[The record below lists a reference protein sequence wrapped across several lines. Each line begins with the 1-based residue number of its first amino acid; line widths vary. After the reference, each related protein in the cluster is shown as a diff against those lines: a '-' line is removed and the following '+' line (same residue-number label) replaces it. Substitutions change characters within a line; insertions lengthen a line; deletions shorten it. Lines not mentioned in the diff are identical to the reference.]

1 MSEQAEHINI
11 IELLMKIKE
20 DVSSIKTD
28 MANFK
33 EVQRTEKETIMKA
46 IADVRAD
53 YKRDI
58 STLENCVM
66 SRITAMHGVNETLTK
81 EVNTLKHAD
90 LHKDAHKWHKVI
102 AFTGTV
108 ISGMLIAR
116 VPDIINYIIGGK

>member
-1 MSEQAEHINI
+1 MPGQAEQINI
-11 IELLMKIKE
+11 VELLMKIKE

-66 SRITAMHGVNETLTK
+66 SRITSMQSIQKTLSTDM
-81 EVNTLKHAD
+81 ESL
-90 LHKDAHKWHKVI
+90 KDADMREDAKKWHKVI
-102 AFTGTV
+102 AFIVTAIGGV
-108 ISGMLIAR
+108 VLAKL
-116 VPDIINYIIGGK
+116 PEFINYIIGGK

>member
-1 MSEQAEHINI
+1 MPEHSEQINI
-11 IELLMKIKE
+11 VELLMKIKE

-66 SRITAMHGVNETLTK
+66 SRIASMQGVNETLVK
-81 EVNTLKHAD
+81 DVNTLKHAD
-90 LHKDAHKWHKVI
+90 VHKDARKWHKVI
-102 AFTGTV
+102 AFVSTA

-116 VPDIINYIIGGK
+116 LPDIINYIIGGK

>member
-1 MSEQAEHINI
+1 MPGQAEQINI
-11 IELLMKIKE
+11 VELLMKIKE

-58 STLENCVM
+58 STLENCIM
-66 SRITAMHGVNETLTK
+66 GRITAIQGVNETL
-81 EVNTLKHAD
+81 VRDINTLKHAD
-90 LHKDAHKWHKVI
+90 VHKDAHKWHTTTKYILTAIGGVVL
-102 AFTGTV
+102 AKLPEF
-108 ISGMLIAR
+108 
-116 VPDIINYIIGGK
+116 INYIIGGK

>member
-1 MSEQAEHINI
+1 MPEHSEQINI
-11 IELLMKIKE
+11 VELLMKIKE

-33 EVQRTEKETIMKA
+33 EIQRTEKETIMKA

-66 SRITAMHGVNETLTK
+66 SRITSMQSVNETLVK
-81 EVNTLKHAD
+81 DVNTLKHAD
-90 LHKDAHKWHKVI
+90 VHKDARKWHKVI
-102 AFTGTV
+102 AF
-108 ISGMLIAR
+108 IATAIGG
-116 VPDIINYIIGGK
+116 VVLAKIPEFINYIIGGK